1 MTSRMIQNFRLWLG
15 HLFRKS
21 SNIAKPSEGTD
32 WLIVLLV
39 WAAGL
44 GAAAQFGKVAI
55 ALDEFRV
62 VYDVGEVGLG
72 FLISCVGIVG
82 LVFGVIGG
90 KVITQFGIKRTFV
103 VGMLGA
109 AILSALQS
117 LTMPF
122 ILIVALRIIEG
133 ASHLAVVVA
142 GPILMARHSSAS
154 ARGAVMTLWSS
165 FFGLSYMFVALI
177 APILIKTGG
186 LSFLLQAHALY
197 MLVLGALLWLALPPS
212 KGHSTV
218 PVAPQRFRLSDLKT
232 LHIEIYKSPWLGA
245 AALGFVFYTGLYIA
259 LLSYLPLFV
268 DAIHRSN
275 LSASLPLASIVTSLT
290 LGVILLKFFHPVTVV
305 IFGFLLTALSSLP
318 LLLTLGNDQAFIIAC
333 LILLGATG
341 IIPGA
346 SFAALAA
353 LNTNDQDRAY
363 ATGAIAQLGNV
374 GTTCGPPVLAAIVA
388 STGLVGTVI
397 FVVLFSLCGIFI
409 HLWLTHRRKIVL
421 AQRD

>member
-142 GPILMARHSSAS
+142 GPIFMARHSSAS
-154 ARGAVMTLWSS
+154 ARGAVMTLWSR

-177 APILIKTGG
+177 API
-186 LSFLLQAHALY
+186 
-197 MLVLGALLWLALPPS
+197 
-212 KGHSTV
+212 
-218 PVAPQRFRLSDLKT
+218 
-232 LHIEIYKSPWLGA
+232 
-245 AALGFVFYTGLYIA
+245 
-259 LLSYLPLFV
+259 
-268 DAIHRSN
+268 
-275 LSASLPLASIVTSLT
+275 
-290 LGVILLKFFHPVTVV
+290 
-305 IFGFLLTALSSLP
+305 
-318 LLLTLGNDQAFIIAC
+318 
-333 LILLGATG
+333 
-341 IIPGA
+341 
-346 SFAALAA
+346 
-353 LNTNDQDRAY
+353 
-363 ATGAIAQLGNV
+363 
-374 GTTCGPPVLAAIVA
+374 
-388 STGLVGTVI
+388 
-397 FVVLFSLCGIFI
+397 
-409 HLWLTHRRKIVL
+409 
-421 AQRD
+421 